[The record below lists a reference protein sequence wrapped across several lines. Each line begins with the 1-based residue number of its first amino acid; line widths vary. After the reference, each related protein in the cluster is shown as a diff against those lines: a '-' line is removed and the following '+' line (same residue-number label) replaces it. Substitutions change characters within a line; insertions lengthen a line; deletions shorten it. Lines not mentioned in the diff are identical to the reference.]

1 MKRIVCLLFALL
13 MLALCACK
21 AGEQPSPSPSASSA
35 PTPTPSASAPAT
47 PAPSETP
54 QPSEEPSPSPSPS
67 EEPPVELTYSNPL
80 TGLPMEQ
87 DTANQK
93 PVAIMLNN
101 IKAAMP
107 QQGNSQADI
116 IYEVLAEG
124 GITRMLGIYHDVS
137 DLGIVGSVRSARLY
151 YWDLALGHDAIFVH
165 AGGSPEFYDT
175 KDARGLSTIDGV
187 NGYYAYATTGLF
199 WRDRERIEGKYYAY
213 EHSLI
218 TSGEKLT
225 EILTKRGE
233 FGAHREGFVYPM
245 SYTATATPAGGE
257 NCTTVIVPFSNS
269 KSTTFRYDRNTRLYM
284 AEQYS
289 GAMIDGNDGSQIA
302 VSNVIVLKTSCTVV
316 DDAGRMNVDLSS
328 GEGWFAC
335 GGKVVSITWKKGAYD
350 QPLRYY
356 TADGKPL
363 VLEQGKSY
371 VCIIPSNRDIIL
383 Q

>member
-1 MKRIVCLLFALL
+1 MKRILCLLFAVL
-13 MLALCACK
+13 MVMLCACK
-21 AGEQPSPSPSASSA
+21 SGEQPTPSQSAAPVPSPSASE
-35 PTPTPSASAPAT
+35 SAS
-47 PAPSETP
+47 PAPSEEP
-54 QPSEEPSPSPSPS
+54 EPSDEPAPSPS
-67 EEPPVELTYSNPL
+67 EETPVELTYTNPL

-124 GITRMLGIYHDVS
+124 GITRMVGIYHDIS

-165 AGGSPEFYDT
+165 AGGSPEFDEYKASRDLPT
-175 KDARGLSTIDGV
+175 VDGV
-187 NGYYAYATTGLF
+187 HGYYSYATTGLF

-225 EILTKRGE
+225 EILSARNE
-233 FGAHREGFVYPM
+233 FGPHKDGYVYPITF
-245 SYTATATPAGGE
+245 TANGTPAGGQSA
-257 NCTTVIVPFSNS
+257 TTVIAPFSNS
-269 KSTTFRYDRNTRLYM
+269 KSTTFRYDKSTQLYL
-284 AEQYS
+284 AEQYG
-289 GAMIDGNDGSQIA
+289 GAMTDGNDGSQIA
-302 VSNVIVLKTSCTVV
+302 VTNVIVLKTSCTVV
-316 DDAGRMNVDLSS
+316 DDAGRMKVDLSS

-335 GGKVVSITWKKGAYD
+335 GGKMIPITWKKGAYD

-356 TADGKPL
+356 TADGDPL
-363 VLEQGKSY
+363 TLGQGKSY
-371 VCIIPSNRDIIL
+371 VCIIPLTRDVMAE
-383 Q
+383 

>member
-1 MKRIVCLLFALL
+1 MKRILCLLFALL
-13 MLALCACK
+13 MLALCACGT
-21 AGEQPSPSPSASSA
+21 AETPSPSPSGTPA
-35 PTPTPSASAPAT
+35 PTPSAS
-47 PAPSETP
+47 PSA
-54 QPSEEPSPSPSPS
+54 EPSPDPEPQVSGDPEPTPSAEPSP
-67 EEPPVELTYSNPL
+67 EPVVTYVNPL
-80 TGLPMEQ
+80 TGLPMEE

-124 GITRMLGIYHDVS
+124 GITRMVGIYHDVS

-175 KDARGLSTIDGV
+175 KEARGLSTVDGV

-225 EILTKRGE
+225 EILTARGE
-233 FGAHREGFVYPM
+233 FGAHKEGYVYDM
-245 SYTATATPAGGE
+245 TFAENATPAGGLSAPDI
-257 NCTTVIVPFSNS
+257 IVPFSNS
-269 KSTTFRYDRNTRLYM
+269 KSTTFRYDRDSRLYSV
-284 AEQYS
+284 EQYG
-289 GAMIDGNDGSQIA
+289 GAMIDGNDNSQIT
-302 VSNVIVLKTSCTVV
+302 VSNVIVLRTDCTVV
-316 DDAGRMNVDLSS
+316 DDAGRLTVDLSS
-328 GEGWFAC
+328 GAGWFAC
-335 GGKVVSITWKKGAYD
+335 GGKLIPITWEKGAYD

-356 TADGKPL
+356 TTDGDPI
-363 VLEQGKSY
+363 VLEQGKTY
-371 VCIIPSNRDIIL
+371 VCIIPLNRDIIT
-383 Q
+383 

>member
-1 MKRIVCLLFALL
+1 MKRILCLLFALL
-13 MLALCACK
+13 MVLLCACNS
-21 AGEQPSPSPSASSA
+21 GEQPTSSPSASSA
-35 PTPTPSASAPAT
+35 PTPTPSVSLPVS
-47 PAPSETP
+47 PPPSETP
-54 QPSEEPSPSPSPS
+54 EPSENPSPSPSPS
-67 EEPPVELTYSNPL
+67 EEPPVEITYTNPL
-80 TGLPMEQ
+80 TGMPMEE

-124 GITRMLGIYHDVS
+124 GITRMVGIYHDVS

-151 YWDLALGHDAIFVH
+151 FWDLALGHDAIFVH

-175 KDARGLSTIDGV
+175 KDARGLSTVDGV

-199 WRDRERIEGKYYAY
+199 WRDRERYEGKYYAY

-225 EILTKRGE
+225 EILTQRGE
-233 FGAHREGFVYPM
+233 FGDHKDG
-245 SYTATATPAGGE
+245 YTYKMKFAANATPSGGM
-257 NCTTVIVPFSNS
+257 NTSTIIVPFSNS
-269 KSTTFRYDRNTRLYM
+269 KSTTFRYDRDSRLYL
-284 AEQYS
+284 AEQYG
-289 GAMIDGNDGSQIA
+289 GAMIDGNDNSQIA
-302 VSNVIVLKTSCTVV
+302 VSNVIVLKTDCTVV
-316 DDAGRMNVDLSS
+316 DDAGRLTVDLSS

-335 GGKVVSITWKKGAYD
+335 GGKVIPITWKKGDCD
-350 QPLRYY
+350 QQLRYY
-356 TADGKPL
+356 TADGKSL
-363 VLEQGKSY
+363 TLEQGKSY
-371 VCIIPSNRDIIL
+371 VCIIPLTRDIIT